1 MSIAASAAATPL
13 LSRQGS
19 LRRQRRWFLTFC
31 LAPSLSVL
39 MVVTLLPMAYLLL
52 TSFTPLNLTNPASEW
67 NFQHPLVNYAL
78 LPGDVRFLNSLWVQ
92 AKLSFWTVFLQL
104 LIGLSFALL
113 LNLKSG
119 LVQAARTVFLI
130 PMVLPPIVVAIIW
143 KVLYTPDISP
153 VHWLLR
159 ALGWDIPA
167 LITNPEWALTAII
180 IADTWE
186 WFPLTML
193 MVLAALQTVPEE
205 LIELGAGRRRRRLAD
220 DIACAAAL
228 HPRHADGGWAVP
240 SDRQHKGVPADLSV
254 DGRRSRLGDGGHQL
268 LRLPAGVQFLLSR
281 FLFGDHRGVGRCHPR
296 AQLVRGA
303 ADRMGRSRMSAKRTN
318 RLIIQALVIG
328 LAALVLA
335 PFLWLVRMSFETN
348 AQIFAFPPRLWF
360 TPTIGNYLALWQTEF
375 RHSFLNSTVV
385 SLASTL
391 ASMVVGV
398 PAAYA
403 LSRMRRHSDML
414 SLWIIASR
422 LAPPTAFAIPYFLVY
437 RELDLID
444 TRLGLVIIYLTF
456 NISLVIWLMRS
467 FFENTP
473 RAFEEAA
480 WIDGAG
486 FWQGLIRIV
495 LPTAAPGL
503 AATAILCFVFSWN
516 DFFFALI
523 LTRSD
528 AMTAPV
534 AVVNFMN
541 YEGWEWGRIAAGGT
555 MVMLPVLVFSLVVR
569 RFLISGLTAGAIKG

>member
-1 MSIAASAAATPL
+1 MS
-13 LSRQGS
+13 GS
-19 LRRQRRWFLTFC
+19 
-31 LAPSLSVL
+31 
-39 MVVTLLPMAYLLL
+39 
-52 TSFTPLNLTNPASEW
+52 
-67 NFQHPLVNYAL
+67 
-78 LPGDVRFLNSLWVQ
+78 
-92 AKLSFWTVFLQL
+92 
-104 LIGLSFALL
+104 
-113 LNLKSG
+113 
-119 LVQAARTVFLI
+119 
-130 PMVLPPIVVAIIW
+130 
-143 KVLYTPDISP
+143 
-153 VHWLLR
+153 
-159 ALGWDIPA
+159 
-167 LITNPEWALTAII
+167 
-180 IADTWE
+180 
-186 WFPLTML
+186 
-193 MVLAALQTVPEE
+193 
-205 LIELGAGRRRRRLAD
+205 
-220 DIACAAAL
+220 
-228 HPRHADGGWAVP
+228 
-240 SDRQHKGVPADLSV
+240 
-254 DGRRSRLGDGGHQL
+254 
-268 LRLPAGVQFLLSR
+268 
-281 FLFGDHRGVGRCHPR
+281 
-296 AQLVRGA
+296 
-303 ADRMGRSRMSAKRTN
+303 RTN
-318 RLIIQALVIG
+318 RLIIQVLVIG

-335 PFLWLVRMSFETN
+335 PFLWLLRMSFETN

-360 TPTIGNYLALWQTEF
+360 APTIGNYLALWQTEF